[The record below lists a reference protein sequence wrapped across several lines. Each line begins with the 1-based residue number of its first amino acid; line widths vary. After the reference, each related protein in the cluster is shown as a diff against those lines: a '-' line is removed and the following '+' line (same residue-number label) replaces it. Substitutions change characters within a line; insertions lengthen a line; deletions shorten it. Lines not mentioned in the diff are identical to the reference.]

1 MRVCNYY
8 YFYYIEEGLHASL
21 HVYKHMELDFYATV
35 GDITT
40 RRPWRRPN
48 LISVCDWWKEF
59 QFEPDL
65 HLFQVWLT
73 GSYMEKKLGIYS
85 GICNDLDVVLT
96 GPITNNKKLK
106 RLLDRGME
114 IGFQNGLLVDMF
126 WSSEVTNLMSEFKPY
141 ANIRNGLGMTK
152 YSNGKIEQNN
162 YTGDEI
168 YALGE
173 GLHQFVYYEP
183 SKSFKKMKYRQSAGQ
198 YLGLSIQA
206 EEFFS

>member
-1 MRVCNYY
+1 
-8 YFYYIEEGLHASL
+8 
-21 HVYKHMELDFYATV
+21 MELDFYATI
-35 GDITT
+35 GDVST
-40 RRPWRRPN
+40 RRAWRRPN

-65 HLFQVWLT
+65 HLFEVWLT

-85 GICNDLDVVLT
+85 GFCNDLDVVLT

-114 IGFQNGLLVDMF
+114 IGFQNGVLVDIF
-126 WSSEVTNLMSEFKPY
+126 WSSEINTEMTEFKPY
-141 ANIRNGLGMTK
+141 ANVRNGLGLTK

-173 GLHQFVYYEP
+173 GLHQFVYYDT
-183 SKSFKKMKYRQSAGQ
+183 SKSFKKMQYRQSAGQ
-198 YLGLSIQA
+198 YLGLSMKA